1 MERIADPTDGRGRF
15 FRFTKKGLGVIRIA
29 RAEEAKID
37 AEWTAHLGARRMR
50 QLREA
55 LTMLRE
61 ITDPYLHE

>member
-1 MERIADPTDGRGRF
+1 M
-15 FRFTKKGLGVIRIA
+15 
-29 RAEEAKID
+29 D
-37 AEWTAHLGARRMR
+37 AAHLGARRMR